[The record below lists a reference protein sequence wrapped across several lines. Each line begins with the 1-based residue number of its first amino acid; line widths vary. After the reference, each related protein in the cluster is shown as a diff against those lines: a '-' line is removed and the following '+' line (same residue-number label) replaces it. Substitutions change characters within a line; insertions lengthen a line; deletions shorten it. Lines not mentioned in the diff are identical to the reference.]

1 MRVEGADEQAV
12 VRRVSRL
19 CLDARVRLA
28 SSARRKR
35 GTAGIEP
42 ATSSTQTRNHA
53 TRPSPLSDA
62 SIAPFDW
69 ANPEVIGSFHGEN
82 LERGSAREFKKYNTR
97 KTSRNTIRA
106 KRAEVFRRCASDVLR
121 HESRPRNARSILSKF
136 FGTCQLDSCVASRLF
151 FRQRTRSRGNT
162 HAPRM
167 PEASRAGARRH
178 KRARSNTHRLAR
190 GGRVSVPR
198 ARVSSVATDAR
209 TARGRC
215 ATIARG
221 VGHQKRVRVF
231 VCVSNAEASRR
242 DDGRGVTRA
251 VAGR

>member
-1 MRVEGADEQAV
+1 MKIWR
-12 VRRVSRL
+12 
-19 CLDARVRLA
+19 
-28 SSARRKR
+28 
-35 GTAGIEP
+35 
-42 ATSSTQTRNHA
+42 
-53 TRPSPLSDA
+53 
-62 SIAPFDW
+62 
-69 ANPEVIGSFHGEN
+69 
-82 LERGSAREFKKYNTR
+82 RGSAREFKKYNTR
-97 KTSRNTIRA
+97 KTSRNTI
-106 KRAEVFRRCASDVLR
+106 
-121 HESRPRNARSILSKF
+121 ARSAPKF
-136 FGTCQLDSCVASRLF
+136 SGGAPQTFFAMMSHDPETPGVSVFFRSSFPLPAGFVRRFAAFF

>member
-1 MRVEGADEQAV
+1 MNLRNMKRAKLQGTQYARSAPKFSGGAPQTFFATSHDPETPGVFFRSSLELASWI
-12 VRRVSRL
+12 RASLRGFFF
-19 CLDARVRLA
+19 AKGRVRA
-28 SSARRKR
+28 
-35 GTAGIEP
+35 E
-42 ATSSTQTRNHA
+42 
-53 TRPSPLSDA
+53 TRPED
-62 SIAPFDW
+62 
-69 ANPEVIGSFHGEN
+69 V
-82 LERGSAREFKKYNTR
+82 RG
-97 KTSRNTIRA
+97 
-106 KRAEVFRRCASDVLR
+106 L
-121 HESRPRNARSILSKF
+121 L
-136 FGTCQLDSCVASRLF
+136 
-151 FRQRTRSRGNT
+151 
-162 HAPRM
+162 
-167 PEASRAGARRH
+167 SRAGARRH

-251 VAGR
+251 VAGRPGL